1 MNAPEL
7 INLLSFLSPVILL
20 IGTITGVYNFIAI
33 DKIHK
38 VLTLYI
44 LLMLGVD
51 LSTRFLSM
59 YTNNFIIFPLYC
71 LIELIFFIYF
81 FTGFLLNKT
90 NKLFKII
97 GYLGCLYI
105 IGELLLYF
113 ILEDLNIVQF
123 QPYAKVVD
131 NFIIIMMS
139 LAYFLERID
148 AFNNINRKLF
158 NLNVVLLIFFTVTI
172 LVFLPFNFLVNENTG
187 LKFYFWLINIL
198 SLVFFYSYLT
208 YSIWQNARQN
218 KSLKKPA

>member
-218 KSLKKPA
+218 KSLKKLA